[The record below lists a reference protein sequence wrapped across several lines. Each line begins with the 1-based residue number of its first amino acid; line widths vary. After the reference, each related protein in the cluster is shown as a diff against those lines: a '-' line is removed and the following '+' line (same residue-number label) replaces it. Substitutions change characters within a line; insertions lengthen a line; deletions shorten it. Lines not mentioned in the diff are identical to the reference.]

1 MRASLSQGK
10 PDQFGEKWICLPW
23 VKSGFLKQS
32 LCCVASTGMSG
43 EPWPCPPCPPAQP
56 SLSHFTQL
64 LLRSAPR
71 LLLMPWAIYA
81 GRASNALAGLP
92 SCQNRVGVMHTPC
105 VQGGKGCIIAARW
118 PRWFMLCRVTQK
130 LFQPPTNII
139 PTSYFVTRGQPSPWD
154 TSAVIWKCK
163 IWLMFQISNF
173 G

>member
-1 MRASLSQGK
+1 MALFALGKIWFLEAGRLKNKVFVASLPPGWVES
-10 PDQFGEKWICLPW
+10 PDLAHL
-23 VKSGFLKQS
+23 SHL
-32 LCCVASTGMSG
+32 
-43 EPWPCPPCPPAQP
+43 P

-64 LLRSAPR
+64 FLRSAPR
-71 LLLMPWAIYA
+71 LLMPWAIYA

>member
-1 MRASLSQGK
+1 MDLFALGKIWFLEAKSLLRRFHRDEWRALTLPTLPTCSTFSITLYCCCALLHAC
-10 PDQFGEKWICLPW
+10 WCLGP
-23 VKSGFLKQS
+23 
-32 LCCVASTGMSG
+32 
-43 EPWPCPPCPPAQP
+43 
-56 SLSHFTQL
+56 FTQV
-64 LLRSAPR
+64 
-71 LLLMPWAIYA
+71 
-81 GRASNALAGLP
+81 GLP
-92 SCQNRVGVMHTPC
+92 MLSLACPLAKTGWMSCTRHVSK
-105 VQGGKGCIIAARW
+105 GGKGAARW